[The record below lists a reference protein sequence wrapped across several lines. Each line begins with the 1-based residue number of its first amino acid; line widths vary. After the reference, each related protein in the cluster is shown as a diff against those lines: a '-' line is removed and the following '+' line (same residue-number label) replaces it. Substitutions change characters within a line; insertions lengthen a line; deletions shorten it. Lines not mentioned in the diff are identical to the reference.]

1 MRILSGRDGGH
12 WFRPV
17 SISAI
22 LAMAA
27 VVAACGEVAE
37 AGRADSRTAENT
49 LTLLAFNASE
59 PGWSAVLP
67 AFAATPEG
75 GGITVTA
82 SYGASGDQAKAVLD
96 GKPADVVN
104 FADEPSVT
112 QLVTAQRIAPDWNTG
127 PDRGNPF
134 GSLVTLVVR
143 QGNPRQIHDWSD
155 LLQPG
160 IEVIVPNP
168 ARVGSGKWALLAG
181 YAAMSDGN
189 KDPQAGMD
197 YVRSMVLE
205 HVKVGPTTLREATDA
220 FNSGSGDVLITPE
233 ANAINLERQGKPVEH
248 ITPPQTLKTDY
259 QVAVV
264 STGAHRDAGAQ
275 LVRFL
280 YTSEAQRL
288 WARAGFRPVQPDV
301 AAEFADDFPVPPT
314 LWTIADL
321 GGWKQVQLRFFDS
334 KNGSITRVFNE
345 ATR

>member
-1 MRILSGRDGGH
+1 MRVMSGRDREH
-12 WFRPV
+12 WFHAV
-17 SISAI
+17 TISAI
-22 LAMAA
+22 LAMVLA
-27 VVAACGEVAE
+27 VAACGEVAE
-37 AGRADSRTAENT
+37 AGRTDNRTAENT
-49 LTLLAFNASE
+49 LSVLAFNASE
-59 PGWSAVLP
+59 PGWNAVLP

-75 GGITVTA
+75 SGITVSA

-96 GKPADVVN
+96 GQPADVVN
-104 FADEPSVT
+104 FADEPTVT
-112 QLVTAQRIAPDWNTG
+112 QLVKAQRVAADWNAG

-134 GSLVTLVVR
+134 GSLITLVVR

-168 ARVGSGKWALLAG
+168 TPVGSGKWALLAG

-197 YVRSMVLE
+197 YIRSMVLE
-205 HVKVGPTTLREATDA
+205 HVKIGPTTLREATDA

-264 STGAHRDAGAQ
+264 STSAHSDAAAQ

-280 YTSEAQRL
+280 YTTEAQRL

-301 AAEFADDFPVPPT
+301 TAEFARDFPVPPT

-321 GGWKQVQLRFFDS
+321 GGWRQVQLRFFDI

>member
-1 MRILSGRDGGH
+1 MRILSGGDEGH
-12 WFRPV
+12 RFRAV
-17 SISAI
+17 STSAI
-22 LAMAA
+22 LAIVA
-27 VVAACGEVAE
+27 VVAACGEVVE
-37 AGRADSRTAENT
+37 TGWTDPHRAANT
-49 LTLLAFNASE
+49 LSLLAFNAAE

-67 AFAATPEG
+67 VFAATS
-75 GGITVTA
+75 GITVSA

-96 GKPADVVN
+96 GQPADVLN
-104 FADEPSVT
+104 FADEPSIT
-112 QLVTAQRIAPDWNTG
+112 QLVKAQRVGPDWNTG

-134 GSLVTLVVR
+134 GSLITLVVR
-143 QGNPRQIHDWSD
+143 QGNPRQIHDWAD

-168 ARVGSGKWALLAG
+168 TRVGSGKWALLAG

-197 YVRSMVLE
+197 YIRSVVLE
-205 HVKVGPTTLREATDA
+205 HVKRGPTTLREATDA
-220 FNSGSGDVLITPE
+220 FNNGSGDVFITPE

-259 QVAVV
+259 QIAVV
-264 STGAHRDAGAQ
+264 STSAQPDAAAQ

-280 YTSEAQRL
+280 YTIDAQRL
-288 WARAGFRPVQPDV
+288 WAKAGFRPVQPDV
-301 AAEFADDFPVPPT
+301 AAEFAGDFPVPPK

-334 KNGSITRVFNE
+334 KNGTITRVFDE
-345 ATR
+345 ATQ